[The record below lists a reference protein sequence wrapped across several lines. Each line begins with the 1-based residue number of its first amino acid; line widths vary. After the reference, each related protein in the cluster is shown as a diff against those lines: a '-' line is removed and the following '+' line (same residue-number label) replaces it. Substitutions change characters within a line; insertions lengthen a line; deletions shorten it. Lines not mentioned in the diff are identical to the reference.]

1 MIGKGTPDWTFGL
14 NLTAAYK
21 DIDFSVLFSGSLGQD
36 IMDVTRRLDVSSV
49 NVPQEFMKRWHGEG
63 TSNTMPRFCYPGDDM
78 NGNWKKVSDL
88 YVHNGNFARIK
99 NMQIGYTL
107 PKNLTRKFFVD
118 RLRLYVAAENL
129 LTLTSY
135 KGLDPEINA
144 TDAAGDKSNGIDR
157 GYYPQARTFTVGLN
171 LNF

>member
-1 MIGKGTPDWTFGL
+1 
-14 NLTAAYK
+14 
-21 DIDFSVLFSGSLGQD
+21 
-36 IMDVTRRLDVSSV
+36 MDVTRRLDVSSV
-49 NVPQEFMKRWHGEG
+49 NVPQEFYETLAWRRYFQH
-63 TSNTMPRFCYPGDDM
+63 NAPRFCYPGDDM

-88 YVHNGNFARIK
+88 YVHNGSFARIK

-144 TDAAGDKSNGIDR
+144 TDVAGDKSNGIDR

-171 LNF
+171 L